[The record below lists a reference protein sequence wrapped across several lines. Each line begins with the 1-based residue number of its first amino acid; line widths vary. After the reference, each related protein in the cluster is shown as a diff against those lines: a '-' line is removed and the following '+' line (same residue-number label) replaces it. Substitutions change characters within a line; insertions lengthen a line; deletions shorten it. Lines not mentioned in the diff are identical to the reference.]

1 MESWSLQDAKAK
13 LSELV
18 RKVKAEGPHI
28 ISLRGKPE
36 IVMMTVKD
44 FDALQS
50 QLMRFDN
57 IIWQT
62 AERLAEEY
70 RQAMIM
76 DDEEAVILLMAA

>member
-44 FDALQS
+44 YDALQS
-50 QLMRFDN
+50 QRPSLM
-57 IIWQT
+57 QLMKSSP
-62 AERLAEEY
+62 LAG
-70 RQAMIM
+70 M
-76 DDEEAVILLMAA
+76 DMDVDRKGKARAYDL